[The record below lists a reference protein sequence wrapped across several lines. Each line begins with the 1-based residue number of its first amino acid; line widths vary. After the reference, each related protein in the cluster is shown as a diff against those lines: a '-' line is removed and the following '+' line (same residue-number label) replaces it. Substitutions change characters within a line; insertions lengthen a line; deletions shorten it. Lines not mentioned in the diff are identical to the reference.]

1 MWHIVSILKVKIN
14 LKEALILYFKYLY
27 LYLYFILR
35 FGFKRGNPLKT
46 EKCVEKNISLMV
58 SNMSLFLPQ
67 KKVFNKG

>member
-14 LKEALILYFKYLY
+14 LKEALILYFKY

-46 EKCVEKNISLMV
+46 EKCVEKNISLMI
-58 SNMSLFLPQ
+58 SNKSLFLPQ